1 MDLNLQYPAG
11 WEEARRIKFSLGYT
25 KPGPR
30 DYVGMAPLTEPES
43 RAVYDFTLRHA
54 FALTLSYH
62 TQGKVIYWKF
72 SRFEPAGSEE
82 IGQAL
87 ARLSGYSLELTPPDS
102 AWAGYKDWFIQ
113 EFHRPG
119 YTVEAGQGTA
129 PLPLRQLREMEK
141 DIFPLL
147 TYALT
152 AGA

>member
-1 MDLNLQYPAG
+1 
-11 WEEARRIKFSLGYT
+11 
-25 KPGPR
+25 
-30 DYVGMAPLTEPES
+30 MAPLTEPER

-141 DIFPLL
+141 DNSPLL

-152 AGA
+152 AGT